1 MIRAFFIKNL
11 SGFLKV
17 KLGHATLSF
26 CGVICECVCVC
37 VTGRGDR
44 NPSRDKLYLE
54 SLLNNTFPSLI
65 VFSGKI
71 VCVWG
76 GG

>member
-11 SGFLKV
+11 SGFLKF

-26 CGVICECVCVC
+26 CGVICECVC

-71 VCVWG
+71 VCVCVG